1 MSVFF
6 IASQE
11 NILFLNLKFIDHFG
25 FTKLLLLFTLQLF
38 FIQNNCPEMI
48 VWNKI
53 FLYAYTNVYV

>member
-48 VWNKI
+48 V
-53 FLYAYTNVYV
+53 